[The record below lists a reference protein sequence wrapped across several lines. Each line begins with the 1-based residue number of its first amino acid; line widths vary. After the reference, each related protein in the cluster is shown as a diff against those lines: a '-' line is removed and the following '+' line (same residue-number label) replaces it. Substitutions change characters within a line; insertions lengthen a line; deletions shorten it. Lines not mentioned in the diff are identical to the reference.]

1 MHASESKAAQKR
13 REKAE
18 AREALRRILA
28 PGATVWATVRSVSRS
43 GMSRR
48 IDLYAI
54 ERGEP
59 TLADPR
65 GDCLRWLSS
74 LAGRALGW
82 PCSDAG
88 LRVDGCGMDMR
99 FHAVDVLSAAL
110 YGFER
115 GPDGKGYAVARLRM
129 ERF

>member
-1 MHASESKAAQKR
+1 
-13 REKAE
+13 
-18 AREALRRILA
+18 
-28 PGATVWATVRSVSRS
+28 
-43 GMSRR
+43 MSRR

-59 TLADPR
+59 TLADGR
-65 GDCLRWLSS
+65 GDRLRWLSG

-82 PCSDAG
+82 PCSDEG

-99 FHAVDVLSAAL
+99 WHAVDCLSFAL
-110 YGFER
+110 FGLER